1 MFKSLSQE
9 TKFRLYLFVL
19 ALVGFIFILLTTS
32 KYGAGVSSDAARN
45 LSTADSL
52 MAGRGFVDMLGGPF
66 ILWPP
71 LYPLVL
77 AGLSVLTKWN
87 TFQSAWYLNMF
98 LYSMN
103 LWLSGWLLY
112 LIFKEKLLYAIIGTL
127 ILVLSRS
134 TLRIY
139 ANVASEPLFATLM
152 LVSFFAAAEY
162 LKGSSMSA
170 LWLMFLTAGL
180 ATLQRY
186 LGVVLIGVA
195 ILVVFI
201 KYGFHGNW
209 QAILPTLT
217 AILPVGVW
225 TLFHNYPIS
234 GTLFGP
240 RDLGAMLP
248 AENISLSLTKV
259 LWWFIPRLSF
269 IDPLL
274 LRPWIILVI
283 FTLLLILVNKKRDW
297 SNWLKFLSSRYVWP
311 PVVFSIIYYFLLAF
325 TVVTSDHLDLTSD
338 RYYVVILPV
347 VLAFLFI
354 TFDKLLVS
362 HFDLSRHVVS
372 YGLVALVMVW
382 FIYPVYSLQLYIQ
395 QALKQGEP
403 TNYNIANSA
412 LFREMSVVKAAK
424 PIMDKDPEAFIYS
437 NYVNIVW
444 FIYRHPVETLPF
456 EDASLSSEQ
465 RLAALKKNYPAWPSQ
480 SGYIIWF
487 TPNQYHHI
495 VAPDE
500 LSTIAELKLLYKDK
514 TGEIYY
520 VQPATP

>member
-9 TKFRLYLFVL
+9 TKFRSYLCVL
-19 ALVGFIFILLTTS
+19 ALIGFIFILLTTS

-52 MAGRGFVDMLGGPF
+52 LAGRGFVDMLGGPF

-77 AGLSVLTKWN
+77 AGLSVITKWN
-87 TFQSAWYLNMF
+87 TFQSAWYLNLF
-98 LYSMN
+98 LYSLN

-127 ILVLSRS
+127 ILLLSRS

-139 ANVASEPLFATLM
+139 ANVASEPLFATLI
-152 LVSFFAAAEY
+152 LVFFFAAGEY
-162 LKGSSMSA
+162 LKSSSRSG
-170 LWLMFLTAGL
+170 LWLMFLAAGL
-180 ATLQRY
+180 DTLQRY

-195 ILVVFI
+195 ILVVFV
-201 KYGFHGNW
+201 KYGFHGIW
-209 QAILPTLT
+209 QAFLPTLT
-217 AILPVGVW
+217 AILPVGIW

-248 AENISLSLTKV
+248 LENISLSLTKV

-274 LRPWIILVI
+274 LRPWIILVV
-283 FTLLLILVNKKRDW
+283 FTLILILLNKKTDW
-297 SNWLKFLSSRYVWP
+297 SNWLKSLSGRYVWP
-311 PVVFSIIYYFLLAF
+311 AVVFSIIYYFLLAF
-325 TVVTSDHLDLTSD
+325 TVVTADHLDLTSD

-347 VLAFLFI
+347 VLALLFI
-354 TFDKLLVS
+354 TFDKLVIS
-362 HFDLSRHVVS
+362 HFNLSRRVWS
-372 YGLVALVMVW
+372 YSLFGLVMVW
-382 FIYPVYSLQLYIQ
+382 FIYPVYSLQVYIE

-412 LFREMSVVKAAK
+412 QFREMSVVKAAQS
-424 PIMDKDPEAFIYS
+424 IMNKDPDAIIYS

-456 EDASLSSEQ
+456 EDASLPSDQ
-465 RLAALKKNYPAWPSQ
+465 RLAALKKNYPAWPSH

-514 TGEIYY
+514 TGDVYY
-520 VQPATP
+520 VQSETP